1 MRALFCLRANKTAED
16 FPTRVPTH
24 GIFHLFPNSWLS
36 GCSIHPIAAG
46 GRGGGRRV
54 RPAPRLHGLRQERN
68 GGSSQ
73 EEEEGGGGGP
83 SERSRPQREA
93 RRGGAGWAREA
104 WRGERCPRSGADRR
118 VPCAARRPG
127 LARWLSMRGLC
138 RRLCLVAAVLGLCG
152 GSRNCPDLIVDRCLC
167 AAERAKGPGR
177 PALRIKVVCSG
188 GDLVET
194 LQPAVLPNRTVSL

>member
-54 RPAPRLHGLRQERN
+54 RP
-68 GGSSQ
+68 
-73 EEEEGGGGGP
+73 
-83 SERSRPQREA
+83 EA